1 MPTVKMT
8 PVPADGWADPIT
20 EPSSRQPSRER
31 LVMEIDWLPDTE
43 NTYHRESSRIKWMYT
58 PNSLQ
63 IALPHPV
70 NISPYVTCF
79 FHRCWLSLCAT
90 QLIWVR
96 SRSCCLSSHSSLMR
110 HARFVMLEPMSYQA
124 PFHLRGKVDF
134 LFALSPAGNGRTA
147 FKLILVHQ
155 NKRISGSLCNMKS
168 LLRLAMISF
177 YHRLSCFKAF

>member
-1 MPTVKMT
+1 MPTAKMT

-43 NTYHRESSRIKWMYT
+43 NTHHRESRRIKWMYT

-63 IALPHPV
+63 IALPHPL
-70 NISPYVTCF
+70 NISPYYLF
-79 FHRCWLSLCAT
+79 FFIDADCPYVQHSWLGYGAEAVACHHIAASCVMRDLSCWSLC
-90 QLIWVR
+90 LIR
-96 SRSCCLSSHSSLMR
+96 RLSTWGERLT
-110 HARFVMLEPMSYQA
+110 FY
-124 PFHLRGKVDF
+124 DF

-155 NKRISGSLCNMKS
+155 NKKISGSLCNMK
-168 LLRLAMISF
+168 
-177 YHRLSCFKAF
+177 